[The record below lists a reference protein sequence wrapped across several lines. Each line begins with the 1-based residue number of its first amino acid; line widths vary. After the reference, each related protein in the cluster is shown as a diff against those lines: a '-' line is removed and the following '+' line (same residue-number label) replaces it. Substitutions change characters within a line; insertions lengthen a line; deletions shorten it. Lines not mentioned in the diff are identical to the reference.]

1 MSAMLA
7 PRYPTSFPYHPSNVH
22 KALLGGRKASDE
34 LKLQAT
40 SNNQSQPVITT
51 SSYVEGVGQT
61 FIFHGKTTI
70 MIPYTL
76 TQNIQRTDM
85 YNLLEALRVEQLLT
99 DEITSSATH
108 ISNLYYSQVL
118 MAHRL
123 QRAQLEVK
131 LYKLAIE
138 KDGLYLLCESN
149 DDEDS
154 EDEEDPANNDT
165 GSESDRH
172 RSLS

>member
-1 MSAMLA
+1 ML
-7 PRYPTSFPYHPSNVH
+7 
-22 KALLGGRKASDE
+22 DI
-34 LKLQAT
+34 Q
-40 SNNQSQPVITT
+40 
-51 SSYVEGVGQT
+51 
-61 FIFHGKTTI
+61 TTI

-138 KDGLYLLCESN
+138 KDGLYLLCGMDN
-149 DDEDS
+149 
-154 EDEEDPANNDT
+154 PFV
-165 GSESDRH
+165 
-172 RSLS
+172 